1 MIVIVRC
8 VLLLLVLAGC
18 GGQVT
23 GPVPEPPASG
33 TGRSTPFGLTERA
46 FVELA
51 IATDEQAVKLLDVG
65 ARQAMQPAL
74 KQLANDIGAARRA
87 EVVELH
93 GLLTAAAL
101 EYVNNHKGHDMPGMP
116 TDEEISALEASGPGF
131 DALFAKLLRAHLDES
146 ITVVRSAA
154 QAVSDEPTKALARR
168 METDRIGFT
177 QRLGAVVP
185 V

>member
-1 MIVIVRC
+1 MIVIRLI
-8 VLLLLVLAGC
+8 LLLLVLTGC

-23 GPVPEPPASG
+23 GSVPETPASG
-33 TGRSTPFGLTERA
+33 TGRSTSSFGLTERA

-51 IATDEQAVKLLDVG
+51 IATDEQAVKLLG
-65 ARQAMQPAL
+65 AGAKLATHSAL
-74 KQLANDIGAARRA
+74 RQLANDIGAARRA

-93 GLLTAAAL
+93 GLLAAAAV

-116 TDEEISALEASGPGF
+116 TDEEISALTAAGPGF

-146 ITVVRSAA
+146 ITVARSAA
-154 QAVSDEPTKALARR
+154 QAVSDEPTRALARR
-168 METDRIGFT
+168 MQTDRIGFT